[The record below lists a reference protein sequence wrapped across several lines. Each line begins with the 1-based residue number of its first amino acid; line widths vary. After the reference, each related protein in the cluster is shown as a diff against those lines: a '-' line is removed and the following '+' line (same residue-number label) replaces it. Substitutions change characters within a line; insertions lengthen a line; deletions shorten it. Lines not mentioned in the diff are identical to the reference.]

1 MIRSRAA
8 PQRAQVRR
16 CAGLTAKGAQNGKR
30 ILPASQSTHKHLAER
45 VETIPDEGRVRSAI
59 SSTASPIQQTQQ
71 RHAPASTG
79 YVWYAVL
86 LLSVVNIFNYMDRMA
101 LSVLLPF
108 IKVDLRL
115 SDAELGLLVGLA
127 FSLFYAVFGIPIA
140 RWADRG
146 VRSNI
151 IALALATWSVMTA
164 LAGAAQNFWQL
175 FATRLGVGIGEAGCL
190 PPSQS
195 IICDYVPFKRRPG
208 VFAIHG
214 FGAIAGLMLG
224 MALAGWLGGLVGWR
238 WAFVILGLPGLLL
251 ALIVKATLREPT
263 RGFYDAP
270 AARPESA
277 ADGLRFL
284 WRCRT
289 YRLLIVFMA
298 TNGFVQFGLNQWLP
312 SFYARSFGLDPATV
326 GISLGIAFGVGQGAG
341 ILLGGLISNRAML
354 IDVRLPLKIG
364 CAAALLAM
372 PLAVAALQ
380 VPSVVGSILLIVLMG
395 LLWATPSG
403 PVIAATY
410 SVTTA
415 AMRATAGAITIFFTS
430 AVGIGLGP
438 FCVGLLSDALAP
450 SLGHESLRY
459 ALLVPVALHPV
470 LAIAAYR
477 AAMHLPNDLAAVG
490 ARLEAEGRAT
500 VVR

>member
-1 MIRSRAA
+1 M
-8 PQRAQVRR
+8 
-16 CAGLTAKGAQNGKR
+16 
-30 ILPASQSTHKHLAER
+30 
-45 VETIPDEGRVRSAI
+45 
-59 SSTASPIQQTQQ
+59 QQ
-71 RHAPASTG
+71 RNAPASAR
-79 YVWYAVL
+79 YAWYAVL
-86 LLSVVNIFNYMDRMA
+86 LLSVINVFNYMDRMA

-108 IKVDLRL
+108 IKTDLRL

-146 VRSNI
+146 VRRNI
-151 IALALATWSVMTA
+151 IAVALATWSVMTA
-164 LAGAAQNFWQL
+164 LAGATQNFWQL

-208 VFAIHG
+208 MFAIHG
-214 FGAIAGLMLG
+214 FGAIVGLMLG

-251 ALIVKATLREPT
+251 ALIVRATLREPV
-263 RGFYDAP
+263 RGFYDNP
-270 AARPESA
+270 ATRPESR

-284 WRCRT
+284 WHCRT
-289 YRLLIVFMA
+289 YRLLILFMA

-312 SFYARSFGLDPATV
+312 SFYARSFGLDPATA
-326 GISLGIAFGVGQGAG
+326 GISLGIALGVGQGAG
-341 ILLGGLISNRAML
+341 ILLGGVVSNRAMR
-354 IDVRLPLKIG
+354 INVQLPLKIG
-364 CAAALLAM
+364 GTAALLAM

-380 VPSVVGSILLIVLMG
+380 VPTAFASMVLIVLTGM
-395 LLWATPSG
+395 LWAMPSG

-450 SLGHESLRY
+450 ALAHESLRY

-470 LAIAAYR
+470 LAFAAYG
-477 AAMHLPNDLAAVG
+477 AAKHLPGDLAAVG
-490 ARLEAEGRAT
+490 ARLGPDARAT